1 MGQVYSPY
9 HRISLV
15 LTDLRD
21 LGQVRHMC
29 CTGRSKPRLICRYFC
44 TWCFSFWSSRTGAAT
59 LVLVPKIHSSAA
71 LAIGNRIRDARLALG
86 LTMDDLSE
94 LSDVSLTSIGKI
106 ERGVQSPSAVTLVR
120 IATALNIDAG
130 SLISGISPQDFG
142 ERSHGYT
149 ARDFLRERQGRE
161 RQAPGG
167 AERS

>member
-1 MGQVYSPY
+1 M
-9 HRISLV
+9 
-15 LTDLRD
+15 
-21 LGQVRHMC
+21 
-29 CTGRSKPRLICRYFC
+29 
-44 TWCFSFWSSRTGAAT
+44 
-59 LVLVPKIHSSAA
+59 PKIHSSAA

-130 SLISGISPQDFG
+130 SLISGISSQDFG

-161 RQAPGG
+161 RQAPAGG